1 MLTPTDKTVAT
12 CKKNGQSQDSKTN
25 VSICPHWTMTARK
38 TEEKIV
44 GDHNRVLSLIL
55 EDDDMSV

>member
-1 MLTPTDKTVAT
+1 
-12 CKKNGQSQDSKTN
+12 
-25 VSICPHWTMTARK
+25 MTARK